1 MTMKRIAIFQKFLLL
16 PLLVVMLSAFVPQKQ
31 IERMSMNVTSKSL
44 KEGKSVTTTAQV
56 YYTSASGGYMITH
69 SIKPFESY
77 MMINSKGELK
87 IYDPKDNT
95 VIIKPNSGISSQASF
110 MYYFLNGGTADMGLK
125 AAGFSISDTR
135 FENGMVVTTWM
146 PPSVLVGVMG
156 KAELVHENYLPV
168 YMAYYNSK
176 GEPVLKVF
184 YSNFTNVSD
193 VKFPLSVT
201 EFRFTTPKDS
211 TIEKKVYSDIKTNA
225 LVNEQQMNFKIPENA
240 RVLK

>member
-1 MTMKRIAIFQKFLLL
+1 MNRITLFLKFLLMPFL
-16 PLLVVMLSAFVPQKQ
+16 MVTLASFMPQKQ

-44 KEGKSVTTTAQV
+44 KEGKSVTTTAEV
-56 YYTSASGGYMITH
+56 FYTSANGGYMTTH

-125 AAGFSISDTR
+125 AAGFSIADTR

-176 GEPVLKVF
+176 SEPVLKVY
-184 YSNFTNVSD
+184 YSNFTNISD

-201 EFRFTTPKDS
+201 EFRFTSPKDS
-211 TIEKKVYSDIKTNA
+211 TIEKKVYSEVKTNA
-225 LVNEQQMNFKIPENA
+225 LVNEQQLNFKIPENA
-240 RVLK
+240 RIIK